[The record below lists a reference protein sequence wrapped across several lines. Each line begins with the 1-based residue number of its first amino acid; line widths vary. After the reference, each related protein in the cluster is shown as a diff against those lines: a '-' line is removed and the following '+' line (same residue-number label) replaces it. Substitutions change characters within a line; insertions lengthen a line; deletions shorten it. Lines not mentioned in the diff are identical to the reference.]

1 MVRDMPVFLDQ
12 QDFYKVTAA
21 DISQIYLEDS
31 TIWQEFGCMVLAYW
45 FDQKRKITFCL
56 IDAPNL
62 EAVKEMHFKAHQ
74 SYPSQII
81 QVEEDLIESFLKCIQ
96 SPRSS
101 EGNFISQSNFF
112 QEPKMCAVMVMNL
125 YCYHPYLT
133 GEYSKQIKLYKDFR
147 DCSQMLVRKNKGRI
161 IRSSCESCIYSFD
174 SIFQSIRSALQIRHE
189 LGIRIKRNGEK
200 TMMLGIGISGVRP
213 NEDCD
218 VFDETYNLARRL
230 CYIAGKNQ
238 IVVSPLVKEQY
249 AIEDYET
256 LVENNNLKSI
266 SYKEEHFLTRL
277 MDIIE
282 LNYRKE
288 LKIGDFCKIMGE
300 SRSQLYRKIIEVTNL
315 SPIALINE
323 FRLKKAT
330 ELMNMKKGNNIS
342 QIAFDAGFNN
352 LSYFSRRFKQRFGL
366 RPSVYMNRTY

>member
-21 DISQIYLEDS
+21 DISQIYLGDS
-31 TIWQEFGCMVLAYW
+31 TIWQEFGCLVLACW

-62 EAVKEMHFKAHQ
+62 EAVKEMHFKAHH

-101 EGNFISQSNFF
+101 AGNFISQSNIF
-112 QEPKMCAVMVMNL
+112 QEPIICAVMVMNL
-125 YCYHPYLT
+125 YCSDPYLT
-133 GEYSKQIKLYKDFR
+133 GEYNKQRKLFEDFR
-147 DCSQMLVRKNKGRI
+147 GSCQKLVRKNKGRI
-161 IRSSCESCIYSFD
+161 VKSSGDSCIYSFD
-174 SIFQSIRSALQIRHE
+174 SIFQSIRSAIQIRQE
-189 LGIRIKRNGEK
+189 LSVRNNSKGK
-200 TMMLGIGISGVRP
+200 STMMLGIGIGGVSP

-230 CYIAGKNQ
+230 CYVAGGNQ
-238 IVVSPLVKEQY
+238 ILVSSSVREQFPH
-249 AIEDYET
+249 EDYEI
-256 LVENNNLKSI
+256 LVQNNNLKSL
-266 SYKEEHFLTRL
+266 SYKDEQFLTRL

-282 LNYRKE
+282 INYRE
-288 LKIGDFCKIMGE
+288 DLKIGDFCKTMGE

-330 ELMNMKKGNNIS
+330 DLMNMKKGNNIS
-342 QIAFDAGFNN
+342 QIAFEAGFNN
-352 LSYFSRRFKQRFGL
+352 LSYFSRRFKKRFGL